1 MSLGSEILLPNVRRF
16 FLPDPG
22 YILWDVDLAG
32 ADAQIVAWEANDEPL
47 KEAFRKHAKGE
58 GPKVHCINAQD
69 IFGPKAGTG
78 SDEIQPY
85 YGRAK
90 AGVHLCVADGHEAL
104 TPFGWLPVQDI
115 PSEMPILIC
124 KPDGTNA
131 HWEIPCS
138 WYHSAYQGKM
148 LYLTGASYAQ
158 LVTPNHTIPY
168 YVDKTIRSTQARYL
182 PRSSRLPKAVLYS
195 GPKSCNPFQLRL
207 LAAFHADGSIA
218 KKQVRFHF
226 KKQRKINRLCW
237 ILEQLGMP
245 YDVRKYADGYT
256 NIVLRGNCIHTDW
269 LIAQGKVPTLN
280 MLQYSADCLDAYIE
294 ELPLWDGCQGKT
306 SQNFSTAVKETA
318 EMIHTLLHLRGKSG
332 TNNEKG
338 SRNYVVQINNRSL
351 SRIEGSNLVD
361 YSGEIHCPTVT
372 TGFWFTR
379 FQGRCA
385 ITGNTNYGGKPV
397 TCAAALKVST
407 HEAAQFQARWFHLH
421 PNIAKWHEQTQHN
434 LNTTRSVR
442 NAFGFVRTYFER
454 PDGLLPQA
462 LAWIPQS
469 SVAIIID
476 TAYNRI
482 VRSIPHTDVLLQ
494 VHDSLVGQT
503 RVEHWQEV
511 KPMLRK
517 ALEVIVP
524 YDDPLV
530 IPTGLKTS
538 RRSWGDCRKEK
549 WDE

>member
-32 ADAQIVAWEANDEPL
+32 ADAQVVAWEANDEPL
-47 KEAFRKHAKGE
+47 KEAFRKHAAGT
-58 GPKVHCINAQD
+58 GPKVHCVNAQD

-104 TPFGWLPVQDI
+104 TPFGWIPVEEI
-115 PSEMPILIC
+115 SPHELIVVC
-124 KPDGTNA
+124 NKDGTAA
-131 HWEIPCS
+131 HMELPS
-138 WYHSAYQGKM
+138 AWYHAQDTTEM
-148 LYLTGASYAQ
+148 LSIQGASYHQ
-158 LVTPNHTIPY
+158 LVTPNHKLSYAI
-168 YVDKTIRSTQARYL
+168 DQSGIIHETQARLL
-182 PRSSRLPKAVLYS
+182 PRSARLAKACIYS
-195 GPKSCNPFQLRL
+195 GGVSVQPDRLRL
-207 LAAFHADGSIA
+207 LSAFHADGSIA
-218 KKQVRFHF
+218 KKQVRFHL
-226 KKQRKINRLCW
+226 KKERKIARL
-237 ILEQLGMP
+237 LDLATSLGISCSK
-245 YDVRKYADGYT
+245 YDYADGT
-256 NIVLRGNCIHTDW
+256 CNITFSGFVAEW
-269 LIAQGKVPTLN
+269 LIKQGKQPTWS
-280 MLQYSADCLDAYIE
+280 MLQYSGEALQAYVD
-294 ELPLWDGCQGKT
+294 ELPYWDGHIGKT
-306 SQNFSTAVKETA
+306 SVTFSTVNKQTA
-318 EMIHTLLHLRGKSG
+318 EIVQTLIHLRGQSG
-332 TNNEKG
+332 SINVTAYPAYN
-338 SRNYVVQINNRSL
+338 VQINNRPL
-351 SRIEGSNLVD
+351 SRIEKRESVSYTG
-361 YSGEIHCPTVT
+361 GIHCPTVS
-372 TGFWFTR
+372 TGYWLTR
-379 FQGRCA
+379 YKGRIA
-385 ITGNTNYGGKPV
+385 VTGNTNYGGKPV

-421 PNIAKWHEQTQHN
+421 PNIAKWHETTQHN
-434 LNTTRSVR
+434 LNTTKSVR

-482 VRSIPHTDVLLQ
+482 VRSIPHTHVLLQ

-503 RVEHWQEV
+503 KVEHWSEI
-511 KPMLRK
+511 KPRLRK

-524 YDDPLV
+524 YDDPLI